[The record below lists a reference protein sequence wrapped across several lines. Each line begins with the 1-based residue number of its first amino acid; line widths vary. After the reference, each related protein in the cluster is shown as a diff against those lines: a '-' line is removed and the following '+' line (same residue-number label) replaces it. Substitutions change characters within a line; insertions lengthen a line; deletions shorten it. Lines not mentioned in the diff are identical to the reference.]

1 MNASRLSAILSSL
14 AIAASIFAPL
24 TARAGEFDV
33 KPIRIFLNKD
43 ATSGILTVQN
53 EANVPLR
60 LQIAGVTWRN
70 GDDGQPRL
78 GETDDLIVFPT
89 LVTIMPLEQRNIRVG
104 FRGAPQGSERA
115 YRISLDELPSLES
128 QLDRS
133 KNSGLQVRTRIT
145 VPVFF
150 APASERRDAQ
160 ISQLALRR
168 GSIHAV
174 FGNTGN
180 VHAIVDSAR
189 IVARDAA
196 GTKIVDESLKGW
208 YVLAGETRDFQLR
221 TPRAQCPKIASLSV
235 LVRSDIGTYSRTQAV
250 SPGSCR

>member
-1 MNASRLSAILSSL
+1 MNASRFSAILLSL
-14 AIAASIFAPL
+14 AMAAPVIAPV

-33 KPIRIFLNKD
+33 KPIRIFLSKD

-53 EANVPLR
+53 EANAPLR
-60 LQIAGVTWRN
+60 LQIAGVTWKD

-78 GETDDLIVFPT
+78 GDTDDLIVFPA
-89 LVTIMPLEQRNIRVG
+89 LVTIMPLEQRNIRIG
-104 FRGAPQGSERA
+104 FRGSAQGNEQA
-115 YRISLDELPSLES
+115 YRIRIDELPSLES
-128 QLDRS
+128 QLDRA
-133 KNSGLQVRTRIT
+133 KGSGLQVRTRIT

-150 APASERRDAQ
+150 APPVERRDAQ
-160 ISQLALRR
+160 IAELALRR

-180 VHAIVDSAR
+180 VHAIVDNAR
-189 IVARDAA
+189 IVARDSA
-196 GTKIVDESLKGW
+196 GAKVVDESLKGW

-221 TPRAQCPKIASLSV
+221 TPRGQCAKIKTLSV
-235 LVRSDIGTYSRTQAV
+235 TVRSDIGTYSRSQAV

>member
-1 MNASRLSAILSSL
+1 MNAARLSALFL
-14 AIAASIFAPL
+14 ALASAATVIAPVTAS
-24 TARAGEFDV
+24 AGEFDV
-33 KPIRIFLNKD
+33 KPIRIFLSKD

-60 LQIAGVTWRN
+60 LQIAGVTWKN
-70 GDDGQPRL
+70 GEDGQPRL

-104 FRGAPQGSERA
+104 FRGSPQGSEQA

-133 KNSGLQVRTRIT
+133 KSSGLQVRTRIT

-189 IVARDAA
+189 VVAKDAA
-196 GTKIVDESLKGW
+196 GAKIFDESVKGW
-208 YVLAGETRDFQLR
+208 YVLAGETRDFQVR
-221 TPRAQCPKIASLSV
+221 PSRSVCARIKTLSV
-235 LVRSDIGTYSRTQAV
+235 TVRSDAGTYSRSQTVA
-250 SPGSCR
+250 PGSCR